1 MQTSFDTNNIEQKHA
16 FDMIAKTNQSF
27 FLTGRAGTGKTT
39 FLRAVQMEVKKN
51 FVVLAPSG
59 VAAIQAGGQTIHS
72 FFGFGLGV
80 LGPRDEGQMNA
91 NKIALVQ
98 HLDTIIIDEVS
109 MVRCDLIDAM
119 DRMLRYCKHTS
130 RPFGGIQM
138 VFVGDMFQL
147 LPVAKEQ
154 DKPLLRQI
162 YGTDDFFFYKA
173 RCLQGTTLPKIE
185 FRKIYRQRD
194 EEFIQLLEH
203 FRAGRVT
210 SQDLARVNSHV
221 ITPFTKKDE
230 DDLRITL
237 TAYRGD
243 AQLINERR
251 LADLPGE
258 SFTYEATYEGK
269 ASRLKDV
276 VDNELVLR
284 KGAQV
289 MFLRNDTSGR
299 WANGTIGKVVNLDE
313 NDIFVQLDNDPDNVV
328 PVEQQTW
335 EALDYHYDEHEKKC
349 KKEVVGRVTQYPL
362 RLAWAITIHK
372 SQSLTFDK
380 VEIDF
385 GRGAFTPGQAYV
397 ALSRSRSLEG
407 IQLVSPL
414 DYSSIRV
421 SKEVQAFAA
430 TYNDEDVISTEL
442 TVGEAVQE
450 YEKGGDYDGAACRL
464 FEMCAEAAHKGQSAF
479 ACDLLNRSLSYV
491 ADDTCLFGREWEPLP
506 NNSRNNIVLN
516 AAGLLYA
523 GETDKSIELLTS
535 VVSAETEYFNGMYL
549 LARALEIKED
559 WPMVETLYNQMA
571 DYYGEK
577 YGYGLDSPSFRKFKY
592 RMALLNERQF
602 GNVGFELIVKL
613 IAENPAYDRYYA
625 DLRWML
631 QKRLN
636 EIARMPDNSNPL
648 AQLMLNPE
656 VTEEQF
662 MEELRAERKKKSDGW
677 KAYRVWVSRLKAV
690 RKEEEEGGRRFI
702 VKTYLNL

>member
-1 MQTSFDTNNIEQKHA
+1 MQTSFDANNIEQNHA
-16 FDMIAKTNQSF
+16 YNLIAKTNKSF

-39 FLRAVQMEVKKN
+39 FLRAVQRKVKKN

-59 VAAIQAGGQTIHS
+59 VAAIHAGGQTIHS

-80 LGPRDEGQMNA
+80 LGPRDMGQMNA
-91 NKIALVQ
+91 NKIAIVQ

-119 DRMLRYCKHTS
+119 DRMLRHYRHTS

-147 LPVAKEQ
+147 LPIAKEQ
-154 DKPLLRQI
+154 DNLLLRQI

-173 RCLQGTTLPKIE
+173 RCLQGVTLPKIE
-185 FRKIYRQRD
+185 FRKIYRQND
-194 EEFIQLLEH
+194 KDFIQLLEH
-203 FRAGRVT
+203 FRVGQVT
-210 SQDLARVNSHV
+210 PKDLDRINSHV
-221 ITPFTKKDE
+221 ISLFTKKDAG
-230 DDLRITL
+230 DMRITL

-243 AQLINERR
+243 AQMINERR

-258 SFTYEATYEGK
+258 SFTYEATYEGN
-269 ASRLKDV
+269 ANRLKDI

-284 KGAQV
+284 KDAQV

-299 WANGTIGKVVNLDE
+299 WANGTIGKVVNLDKD
-313 NDIFVQLDNDPDNVV
+313 DIFVQIGNDPDNVV
-328 PVEQQTW
+328 AVEKQTW
-335 EALDYHYDEHEKKC
+335 EAFDYHYDEEEKKC
-349 KKEVVGRVTQYPL
+349 KKEVVGSVTQYPL

-397 ALSRSRSLEG
+397 ALSRSRSLKG
-407 IQLVSPL
+407 INLVSPI

-442 TVGEAVQE
+442 AVGEAVRE
-450 YEKGGDYDGAACRL
+450 YEKSGDFDGAACRL
-464 FEMCAEAAHKGQSAF
+464 FEMCADAARKGQSAF
-479 ACDLLNRSLSYV
+479 ACDLLNRALSYV
-491 ADDTCLFGREWEPLP
+491 ADDACLFGQEWETLP
-506 NNSRNNIVLN
+506 NTSRNNIVLN

-523 GETDKSIELLTS
+523 GKSEESIELLTS

-549 LARALEIKED
+549 LARALELKED

-602 GNVGFELIVKL
+602 GNVGFELITKL
-613 IAENPAYDRYYA
+613 IAENPLYDRYYA

-631 QKRLN
+631 QKRLS
-636 EIARMPDNSNPL
+636 EIARKPDDSNPL
-648 AQLMLNPE
+648 AQLMLNTE
-656 VTEEQF
+656 VTEEGFLEQ
-662 MEELRAERKKKSDGW
+662 LRAERKEKSVGW
-677 KAYRVWVSRLKAV
+677 KAFRGWVSRLKAV
-690 RKEEEEGGRRFI
+690 REEKEEDDS
-702 VKTYLNL
+702 

>member
-1 MQTSFDTNNIEQKHA
+1 MKTNKDTMETIDLENKEMQSAYNL
-16 FDMIAKTNQSF
+16 IAKTNQSF

-39 FLRAVQMEVKKN
+39 FLRAVQREVKKN

-72 FFGFGLGV
+72 FFGLGFGV
-80 LGPRDEGQMNA
+80 QGPKDMGQMNA
-91 NKIALVQ
+91 NKIVLVQ

-119 DRMLRYCKHTS
+119 DRMLRDCRHS
-130 RPFGGIQM
+130 SLPFGGVQM

-147 LPVAKEQ
+147 LPIATPQ
-154 DKPLLRQI
+154 DQPLLRHI

-173 RCLQGTTLPKIE
+173 RCLQGVTLPKIE
-185 FRKIYRQRD
+185 FRKIYRQND
-194 EEFIQLLEH
+194 EDFIKLLEH
-203 FRAGRVT
+203 FRIGQVT
-210 SQDLARVNSHV
+210 PKDLNRINSHV

-230 DDLRITL
+230 GDMRITL

-243 AQLINERR
+243 AQMINERR

-258 SFTYEATYEGK
+258 SFTYEATYEGN
-269 ASRLKDV
+269 ANRLKDI

-284 KGAQV
+284 KDAQV

-299 WANGTIGKVVNLDE
+299 WANGTIGKVVNLDKD
-313 NDIFVQLDNDPDNVV
+313 DIFVQIGNDPDNVV
-328 PVEQQTW
+328 PVEKQTW
-335 EALDYHYDEHEKKC
+335 EAFDYHYDEEEKKC
-349 KKEVVGRVTQYPL
+349 KKEVVGSVTQYPL

-397 ALSRSRSLEG
+397 ALSRSRSLKG
-407 IQLVSPL
+407 INLVSPI

-442 TVGEAVQE
+442 AVGEAVRE
-450 YEKGGDYDGAACRL
+450 YEKSGDFDGAACRL
-464 FEMCAEAAHKGQSAF
+464 FEMCADAARKGQSAF
-479 ACDLLNRSLSYV
+479 ACDLLNRALSYV
-491 ADDTCLFGREWEPLP
+491 ADDACLFRQEWETLP
-506 NNSRNNIVLN
+506 NTSRNNIVLN

-523 GETDKSIELLTS
+523 GKSDESIGLLTS

-549 LARALEIKED
+549 LARALELKED
-559 WPMVETLYNQMA
+559 WPMVETLYKQMS

-602 GNVGFELIVKL
+602 GNVGFELIAKL
-613 IAENPAYDRYYA
+613 IAENPSYDRYYA

-636 EIARMPDNSNPL
+636 EIARMPDDSNPL

-662 MEELRAERKKKSDGW
+662 LKELRAERKKKSDGW

-690 RKEEEEGGRRFI
+690 RKEEED
-702 VKTYLNL
+702 LS

>member
-16 FDMIAKTNQSF
+16 LDMIAKTNQSF

-39 FLRAVQMEVKKN
+39 FLRAVQREVKKN

-72 FFGFGLGV
+72 FFGFGFGV
-80 LGPRDEGQMNA
+80 QGPKDMGQMNV
-91 NKIALVQ
+91 NKIVLAQ

-119 DRMLRYCKHTS
+119 DRMLRDCRHS
-130 RPFGGIQM
+130 SLPFGGVQM

-147 LPVAKEQ
+147 LPIATPQ
-154 DKPLLRQI
+154 DQPLLRHI

-173 RCLQGTTLPKIE
+173 RCLQGVTLPKIE
-185 FRKIYRQRD
+185 FRKIYRQND
-194 EEFIQLLEH
+194 EDFIKLLEH
-203 FRAGRVT
+203 FRIGQVT
-210 SQDLARVNSHV
+210 PKDLDRINSHV
-221 ITPFTKKDE
+221 ISLFTKKDAG
-230 DDLRITL
+230 DMRITL

-243 AQLINERR
+243 AQMINERR

-258 SFTYEATYEGK
+258 SFTYEATYEGN
-269 ASRLKDV
+269 ANRLKDI

-284 KGAQV
+284 KEAQV

-299 WANGTIGKVVNLDE
+299 WANGTIGKVVSLDKD
-313 NDIFVQLDNDPDNVV
+313 DIFVQIGNDPDNVV
-328 PVEQQTW
+328 PVEKQTW
-335 EALDYHYDEHEKKC
+335 EAFDYHYDEEEKKC
-349 KKEVVGRVTQYPL
+349 KKEVVGSVTQYPL

-397 ALSRSRSLEG
+397 ALSRSRSLKG
-407 IQLVSPL
+407 INLVSPI

-442 TVGEAVQE
+442 AVGEAVRE
-450 YEKGGDYDGAACRL
+450 YEKSGDFDGAACRL
-464 FEMCAEAAHKGQSAF
+464 FEMCADAARKGQSAF
-479 ACDLLNRSLSYV
+479 ACDLLNRALSYV
-491 ADDTCLFGREWEPLP
+491 ADDACLFGREWETLP
-506 NNSRNNIVLN
+506 NTSRNNIVLN

-523 GETDKSIELLTS
+523 GKSEESIELLTS

-549 LARALEIKED
+549 LARALELKED
-559 WPMVETLYNQMA
+559 WATVETLYKQMA

-602 GNVGFELIVKL
+602 GNVGFELIAKL

-631 QKRLN
+631 QKRLSG
-636 EIARMPDNSNPL
+636 IARMPDDSNPL

-662 MEELRAERKKKSDGW
+662 LEELRAERKKKSSGW
-677 KAYRVWVSRLKAV
+677 RAYRVWVSRLKAV
-690 RKEEEEGGRRFI
+690 RKEEEED
-702 VKTYLNL
+702 LS